1 MIYCIY
7 LLHTVLVVPPLAV
20 ISPLDLPHC
29 LVDGRSVPPVFS
41 APGITMQS
49 NPFVLLAKIKPCF
62 YGASLYNTRRMVA
75 FVISIGYNCTCCPVP
90 TTPIFPPSHASCGR
104 SCTKKK
110 VEYISRW
117 IFGNINILLS
127 DTVFNHLWFIK
138 FTWYYYIC
146 GSGSSIT
153 DPAVI
158 PFFPTMI

>member
-20 ISPLDLPHC
+20 ISPFDLPHC
-29 LVDGRSVPPVFS
+29 LVDGRSVPAVFS

-62 YGASLYNTRRMVA
+62 YGASLYNMVA

-117 IFGNINILLS
+117 IFGNIIS

-146 GSGSSIT
+146 GSGRSIT